1 MDLQTIVKLDQEN
14 YMNTF
19 GPRTPVCLTHGEG
32 VKVYDTEGKCYLDF
46 FAGIAVNALGHGHP
60 ALVKAVSEQA
70 GKLMHCSN
78 LYYNEPQTKL
88 AAKINALAGGGHRVF
103 FANSGAE
110 ANETAIKLARAFFNK
125 KGMPEKNEIITLY
138 HSFHGRTI
146 TTVTATA
153 QPKYQKY
160 FTPLTPGFSYV
171 EPGDCVALE
180 AAVNDKTCAIMLE
193 LIQGESGVHP
203 MDVAFLQ
210 MVKKICEEKQIL
222 LIVDEVQTG
231 IGRTGTMFA
240 YEQFDVEPDIFTL
253 AKALGGGVPIGAT
266 CAKEEVAAAF
276 APGDHGTTFGGN
288 PLACAAAL
296 AVLETIEQEDLLKN
310 VAEVGTYFSNKLQTE
325 LGDAVAEIRG
335 RGLMIGIEL
344 KVPVAAQLKTGLLEA
359 GYLVGNVGTNT
370 LRVLPPLILKKEHVD
385 GFVVALAK
393 LLKEVAV

>member
-1 MDLQTIVKLDQEN
+1 MELQTIIQLDQEN

-32 VKVYDTEGKCYLDF
+32 VKVYDTEGKVYLDF

-60 ALVKAVSEQA
+60 ALVKAVAEQA

-78 LYYNEPQTKL
+78 LYYNQPQTKL
-88 AAKINALAGGGHRVF
+88 AAKINALAGGEHRVF

-110 ANETAIKLARAFFNK
+110 ANETAIKLARAYFHKN
-125 KGMPEKNEIITLY
+125 GMPSKNEIITLY

-171 EPGDCVALE
+171 EPNDGAALE
-180 AAVNDKTCAIMLE
+180 AAVTDNTCAIMLE

-203 MDVAFLQ
+203 MDMAFLQ
-210 MVKKICEEKQIL
+210 TVRKICKEKDIL

-266 CAKEEVAAAF
+266 CAKTEVAAAF

-296 AVLETIEQEDLLKN
+296 AVLETIEQDDLLKN
-310 VAEVGTYFSNKLQTE
+310 VVEVGEYFSDELKAN
-325 LGDAVAEIRG
+325 LGDAVTEIRG
-335 RGLMIGIEL
+335 KGLMIGIEL
-344 KVPVAAQLKTGLLEA
+344 KAPTAAQMKGRLLEE

-370 LRVLPPLILKKEHVD
+370 LRVLPPLILTKEHVD
-385 GFVVALAK
+385 GFVATLAK
-393 LLKEVAV
+393 LVKEEEA

>member
-46 FAGIAVNALGHGHP
+46 FAGIAVNALGHSHP

-88 AAKINALAGGGHRVF
+88 AAKINALAGGRHRVF

-110 ANETAIKLARAFFNK
+110 ANETAIKLPRAFFNK

-138 HSFHGRTI
+138 HSFHGRTV

-171 EPGDCVALE
+171 EPGDSAGLE
-180 AAVNDKTCAIMLE
+180 AAVSDKTCAIMLE

-203 MDVAFLQ
+203 MDGAFLQ
-210 MVKKICEEKQIL
+210 TVKKICNEKNIL

-253 AKALGGGVPIGAT
+253 AKALGGGVPIGAA
-266 CAKEEVAAAF
+266 CAKEDVAAAF

-296 AVLETIEQEDLLKN
+296 AVLETIEQEDLLEN
-310 VAEVGTYFSNKLQTE
+310 VGEVGTYFSNALKAE

-344 KVPVAAQLKTGLLEA
+344 KAPVAAQLKNSLLEA

-370 LRVLPPLILKKEHVD
+370 LRVLPPLILKKEQVD
-385 GFVVALAK
+385 GFVTALAK